1 MRLRFIRLVI
11 ASILISF
18 VFVASSG
25 EASSP
30 VISEGDKNGY
40 VWHAQEILFAL
51 GYLECSPTGY
61 FGSLTKTAVKR
72 FQADFGLKVDGVI
85 GRETWAQ
92 LYLAQKSMIE
102 YVVKPGET
110 LWALAHTFQ
119 VDVEHLAAVNKITD
133 PHRLMSGTKL
143 LIPTSGSSTSSP
155 AGAAGQAEAVV
166 AVGGEAG
173 SLIKLSAGGGE
184 GYIRPEYLD
193 WREANLLFPHASIAR
208 LIDVDTGLS
217 FRVKRYYGHL
227 HADVEPLTAQDT
239 EIMKRIYGNYS
250 WERRAV
256 IVVIGE
262 RYIAGSINGMPHGN
276 YSIKNNNFPG
286 HFCLHFRNSR
296 IHKTGLIDSAHQA
309 AVKKAAEY
317 QIEAVMLDR
326 F

>member
-1 MRLRFIRLVI
+1 MKFRFIRLII
-11 ASILISF
+11 ASISISF
-18 VFVASSG
+18 IFIASYG
-25 EASSP
+25 EAMSP
-30 VISEGDKNGY
+30 VISQGDKNGY

-61 FGSLTKTAVKR
+61 FGQLTDAAVKR
-72 FQADFGLKVDGVI
+72 FQVDCGLKVDGVI
-85 GRETWAQ
+85 GKETWAQ
-92 LYLAQKSMIE
+92 LYQAKNRMIE

-110 LWALAHTFQ
+110 LWALAHTYQ
-119 VDVEHLAAVNKITD
+119 VDIHHLAVVNNISD
-133 PHRLMSGTKL
+133 PDRLISGTKL
-143 LIPTSGSSTSSP
+143 LIPTSSAGRGESTVALGSS
-155 AGAAGQAEAVV
+155 
-166 AVGGEAG
+166 
-173 SLIKLSAGGGE
+173 LYNRGGGDSS
-184 GYIRPEYLD
+184 IRPEYID
-193 WREANLLFPHASIAR
+193 WREANLLFPHGAIAR

-217 FRVKRYYGHL
+217 FKVKRYYGHL
-227 HADVEPLTAQDT
+227 HADIEPLTAQDT
-239 EIMKRIYGNYS
+239 ETMKKIYGSFS

-256 IVVIGE
+256 VVEIGG

-309 AVKKAAEY
+309 AVKKAAEF